1 MATKAL
7 TVTQQKSELAIV
19 ANPLQHFL
27 NLSVVGVAIEADAR
41 DVKLNNFTRLEEGEN
56 RFRLIEK
63 PVYGAEVWFRR
74 VAVNEETGEALTNDD
89 GTPKMQSEVKR
100 YRAGEPII
108 VPSEF
113 RGWQKDKARKFIGL
127 LAYNYKSGGVEILTV
142 SQSKLFDD
150 LFDKLKYSPDSVN
163 PFRSDLKIV
172 KKFDAK
178 KLIGGKMMDIYTY
191 TVGQTKENDPS
202 AEMIKA
208 VQSLPFLPDLDA
220 LFSGY
225 DPFEV
230 QDAETVTAE
239 TV

>member
-1 MATKAL
+1 MSNKA
-7 TVTQQKSELAIV
+7 VVKAEPKSDLIIV
-19 ANPLQHFL
+19 ADPLQHFL
-27 NLSVVGVAIEADAR
+27 QLSEAGVAIEADAR

-56 RFRLIEK
+56 RFRLIDK

-89 GTPKMQSEVKR
+89 GTPKMESAVKR

-108 VPSEF
+108 VPAEY

-127 LAYNYKSGGVEILTV
+127 LAYNYKTGGVEILTV

-150 LFDKLKYSPDSVN
+150 LFDKLKYSPDNVN
-163 PFRSDLKIV
+163 PFKADLKIT

-191 TVGQTKENDPS
+191 TVGTSKENEPS
-202 AEMIKA
+202 AEMIQSIK
-208 VQSLPFLPDLDA
+208 SLPFLPDMQA
-220 LFSGY
+220 LFSGS

-230 QDAETVTAE
+230 QEADVLTAE